1 MLRELDKRWRAKSE
15 LTIQSVSVAMQEC
28 YKFELNL
35 LCFCWFVKVCNLF
48 CVLCYLQLS
57 YFCKSFTAASISGPS
72 AVVLFNAFSCKPA
85 LPHVATLRNWRPT
98 AFVNCD
104 KARLQ
109 KIFFFAFAFAGDVVV
124 LNFMRRAWYGAN
136 DINCFCIGIGIGIGI
151 GIYIHIY
158 IDMCSYPKL
167 ALANAYA
174 RSIPQSLTLLALF
187 VNVGTAVKKCRCYG
201 YTKQITLDFQKTTD
215 GTKQPFIEF
224 KPSQH
229 MPKPKNGKFGW

>member
-1 MLRELDKRWRAKSE
+1 
-15 LTIQSVSVAMQEC
+15 MQEC
-28 YKFELNL
+28 DKFELNL

-57 YFCKSFTAASISGPS
+57 YFCKSFSAVLISGLS
-72 AVVLFNAFSCKPA
+72 AVLLSNAFSCKAA
-85 LPHVATLRNWRPT
+85 LPHVATLRNWRLA
-98 AFVNCD
+98 AFANCY
-104 KARLQ
+104 KARFQ
-109 KIFFFAFAFAGDVVV
+109 KIFSFAFASAGAVVV
-124 LNFMRRAWYGAN
+124 LNFMHMAWYGAN
-136 DINCFCIGIGIGIGI
+136 DINCFCIGIGI

-167 ALANAYA
+167 TLANAYA
-174 RSIPQSLTLLALF
+174 RSIPQSLILVALF